1 MKARLA
7 WGVVAASLVLA
18 PAGAQER
25 IDADANAKIRQE
37 ASSRSQIMRTVHFLT
52 DVYGPRVTGS
62 PSLKGAGEWAVRQME
77 SWGLVNGHLEGW
89 DFGHPGWTNE
99 KLSVHLVS
107 PVKDALIAEA
117 LAWTPGTDG
126 TITAHAFQLMPPE
139 RPTSQDLSNYLDS
152 VKEQVRG
159 KIVLAGRPIVVPVS
173 LTSPAAR
180 RDDEQVRRRYDPE
193 NPEAGQAGGAGRGR
207 GGQAPA
213 PPPPGTM
220 TAAQISRQIDRFLVA
235 SGAKARV
242 NDAGREH
249 GQIAAFSNRTYDV
262 TEVVPT
268 LVMRNEDY
276 GRISRVLADG
286 TPVELELNIVNKL
299 HPEGRTAYNAIAE
312 IAGSDKKDEIVMM
325 GAHLDSWH
333 AATGA
338 TDNAAG
344 SAIAMEAARILKA
357 IGVAPRRTIR
367 VALWSGEEEGL
378 LGSQAYVRAHF
389 GSAESPKPDFA
400 RLTAYLNFDT
410 GTGRIR
416 GVRVFGPPSAAAVLR
431 ETLAP
436 FRDLGVAGA
445 TVNRN
450 RNLGGTDLTVFNRAG
465 VPTVFFDQDPI
476 QYDSHTHHTNLDTY
490 ERIVEGDLQQAAIV
504 VAATAYQL
512 AMRDEMLPRFS
523 GSDMPAPG
531 R

>member
-1 MKARLA
+1 MTSRLI
-7 WGVVAASLVLA
+7 VVAMAAALLA
-18 PAGAQER
+18 PARAEER
-25 IDADANAKIRQE
+25 IDADVNAKIRQE
-37 ASSRSQIMRTVHFLT
+37 ASGSRSQIMRTIHFLT
-52 DVYGPRVTGS
+52 DVYGPRVTGA
-62 PSLKGAGEWAVRQME
+62 PSLKAAGEWAVTQME

-89 DFGHPGWTNE
+89 DFGHPGWSNE

-126 TITAHAFQLMPPE
+126 TITARAFQLIPPQ
-139 RPTSQDLSNYLDS
+139 RATSQDLSAYLES
-152 VKEQVRG
+152 VKDQVRG

-180 RDDEQVRRRYDPE
+180 RDDEQMRRRYDPE
-193 NPEAGQAGGAGRGR
+193 NPEPAQGRGAGR

-213 PPPPGTM
+213 PPPM
-220 TAAQISRQIDRFLVA
+220 TAAQISRQIDQFLVA
-235 SGAKARV
+235 SGAKARI

-249 GQIAAFSNRTYDV
+249 GQIAAFYNRTYDV
-262 TEVVPT
+262 TEVVPA

-276 GRISRVLADG
+276 GRISRILADG
-286 TPVELELNIVNKL
+286 TPVELELTIVNKL
-299 HPEGRTAYNAIAE
+299 HPEGRTAHNAVAE
-312 IAGSDKKDEIVMM
+312 IAGSDRKDEVVMM

-344 SAIAMEAARILKA
+344 CAVVMEAARILKA
-357 IGVAPRRTIR
+357 IGIVPRRTVR
-367 VALWSGEEEGL
+367 VALWSGEEVGL

-389 GSAESPKPDFA
+389 GSAENPKPDFA
-400 RLTAYLNFDT
+400 RLTAYLNLDT

-431 ETLAP
+431 QTLAP
-436 FRDLGVAGA
+436 LQDLGVAGA

-465 VPTVFFDQDPI
+465 LPTIFFDQDPI

-490 ERIVEGDLQQAAIV
+490 ERIVQADVQQAAAV
-504 VAATAYQL
+504 VAATVYQL
-512 AMRDEMLPRFS
+512 AMRDDMLPRFTAA
-523 GSDMPAPG
+523 DLPTAG

>member
-1 MKARLA
+1 MTSRLV
-7 WGVVAASLVLA
+7 VVAMAAALLA
-18 PAGAQER
+18 PARAEER
-25 IDADANAKIRQE
+25 IDADVNAKIRQE
-37 ASSRSQIMRTVHFLT
+37 ASGSRSQIMRTVHFLT

-62 PSLKGAGEWAVRQME
+62 PSLKEAGEWAVRQME
-77 SWGLVNGHLEGW
+77 RWGLVNGHLEGW

-126 TITAHAFQLMPPE
+126 TITARAFQLMPPE
-139 RPTSQDLSNYLDS
+139 RPASQDLSNYLDS

-180 RDDEQVRRRYDPE
+180 RDDEQMRRRYDPE
-193 NPEAGQAGGAGRGR
+193 SPEAGQAGGAGRGR
-207 GGQAPA
+207 GGQAA
-213 PPPPGTM
+213 TPPPM
-220 TAAQISRQIDRFLVA
+220 TAAEISRQIDRFLVA
-235 SGAKARV
+235 SGAKARI

-249 GQIAAFSNRTYDV
+249 GQVAAFYNRTYDV

-276 GRISRVLADG
+276 GRISRILADG
-286 TPVELELNIVNKL
+286 TAVELELNIVNKL
-299 HPEGRTAYNAIAE
+299 HPEGRTAHNAVAE
-312 IAGSDKKDEIVMM
+312 IAGADRKDEVVMM

-344 SAIAMEAARILKA
+344 SAIVMEAARILKA
-357 IGVAPRRTIR
+357 IGIVPRRTVR
-367 VALWSGEEEGL
+367 VALWSGEEVGL

-389 GSAESPKPDFA
+389 GSAESPKLDFA
-400 RLTAYLNFDT
+400 SLTAYLNVDT

-445 TVNRN
+445 AVNRN

-465 VPTVFFDQDPI
+465 LPTVFFDQDPI

-490 ERIVEGDLQQAAIV
+490 ERIVEGDVQQAATV
-504 VAATAYQL
+504 VAATVYQF
-512 AMRDEMLPRFS
+512 AMRDDMLPRFS
-523 GSDMPAPG
+523 GPDMPTPG